1 MLFNVFMLWLFFL
14 AYQENTKVT
23 WWMKSTKQMDNE
35 IGHYG
40 TTILEKKHCKGVP
53 TPNMEPFGW

>member
-40 TTILEKKHCKGVP
+40 TTILEKK
-53 TPNMEPFGW
+53 TL